1 MAEAATRTF
10 TYEQVAKA
18 VNDGADLVVLGLAG
32 LGDMEHDLINLVVN
46 AALTKLEHPRTR
58 TLDGVIRVNYS
69 DSPRQVRS
77 WWDWD

>member
-1 MAEAATRTF
+1 MTEAATRTF

-18 VNDGADLVVLGLAG
+18 VNVGADIVGLGLTG

-46 AALTKLEHPRTR
+46 AALTKLEHPRIR
-58 TLDGVIRVNYS
+58 TLDSVIRKNYS
-69 DSPRQVRS
+69 DSPREVRS